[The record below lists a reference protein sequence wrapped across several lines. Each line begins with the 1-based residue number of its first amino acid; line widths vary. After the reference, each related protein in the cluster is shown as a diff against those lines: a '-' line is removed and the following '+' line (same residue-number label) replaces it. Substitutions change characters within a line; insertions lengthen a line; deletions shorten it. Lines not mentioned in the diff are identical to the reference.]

1 MASLR
6 LMTGIMASPK
16 LRIEPTIGPMATTQL
31 VRAPRRSSVE
41 AEGRPAIVSVFA
53 ALYLVSGFACAALLL
68 RGYGNQEVLEFAF
81 GWPYPT
87 LFLCGVAVAAGALL
101 LTGLSVSW
109 YFAAF
114 LLVDSSALA
123 LWEAQRLF
131 HDTVGTA
138 AVSQYAASGL
148 RLVLSLGLLSYLFS
162 PEFRRFLKVDA
173 SHAWLGLLLLVVLE
187 AALILAIGLG
197 AS

>member
-1 MASLR
+1 
-6 LMTGIMASPK
+6 MTGIMASPK
-16 LRIEPTIGPMATTQL
+16 LRIEPTIGPVTTTQL
-31 VRAPRRSSVE
+31 VRAPRRKSVE

-53 ALYLVSGFACAALLL
+53 ALYLASGFACAALLL
-68 RGYGNQEVLEFAF
+68 SGYGNQGVLEFAV

-101 LTGLSVSW
+101 LTGLPVSW
-109 YFAAF
+109 YLAAF

-123 LWEAQRLF
+123 IWEAQRLF

-138 AVSQYAASGL
+138 AASQYAASGL

-162 PEFRRFLKVDA
+162 PEFRRYLKVDA

-187 AALILAIGLG
+187 VALILAIGLG
-197 AS
+197 AN